1 MSDKQ
6 IQKAGDNSA
15 QVQMVNPTFVC
26 GIDEKRVRE
35 VCSEMALETVK
46 VCTTEATAV
55 ALDRIEQ
62 FTTMLL
68 PRVEQIER
76 KFNSF
81 SDPSFQTLLRKAQLV
96 AACSERPVDYE
107 MLSEL
112 LVHRINNKNN
122 TKKKASISKAV
133 EIINDID
140 IDSLCALTIL
150 HCVCNFIP
158 VTGNISDGIST
169 LADLYDK
176 LDYNKL
182 PSDRL
187 WIDNLSILGCMT
199 TASFFTP
206 NSFEDRFCKV
216 LDGYMCVGIKRGSE
230 NYDKA
235 VQLLKDNNFGVGIF
249 VEHELLD
256 GYVRLQISQKDR
268 IENLSYTTISI
279 IDGIQHTR
287 KNSLTESQ
295 KKCLRD
301 IFEMYSKDGNLKNK
315 VRQKF
320 IDLLMSHVSIKV
332 ISKWWNDFNTAF
344 SLTSVGKVIAHANA
358 QRIDNTLPNLDE

>member
-6 IQKAGDNSA
+6 LQKAGDNST
-15 QVQMVNPTFVC
+15 QVQMVNPTFIC
-26 GIDEKRVRE
+26 GVDEKRVRE
-35 VCSEMALETVK
+35 VCSEMAVETVK

-55 ALDRIEQ
+55 VLDRIEQ

-68 PRVEQIER
+68 PRVEQIE
-76 KFNSF
+76 KDFNSF
-81 SDPSFQTLLRKAQLV
+81 SDPAFQTLLRKAQLA
-96 AACSERPVDYE
+96 AACSDRSVDYE

-122 TKKKASISKAV
+122 TKKKASIAKAI
-133 EIINDID
+133 EIIDDID

-158 VTGNISDGIST
+158 ITGSISDGISA
-169 LADLYDK
+169 LANLYDK

-187 WIDNLSILGCMT
+187 WIDTLSILGCMT

-216 LDGYMCVGIKRGSE
+216 LDGYMCVGIKKDGE

-235 VQLLKDNNFGVGIF
+235 VQLLKANNLDVGIF
-249 VEHELLD
+249 VDHELLD
-256 GYVRLQISQKDR
+256 GYVRLQISQKSR
-268 IENLSYTTISI
+268 IEGLSYITISI
-279 IDGIQHTR
+279 IDGIQHT
-287 KNSLTESQ
+287 KQNNLTDSQ
-295 KKCLRD
+295 KKCLSD
-301 IFEMYSKDGNLKNK
+301 IFEMYSKDANLQNEVK
-315 VRQKF
+315 QKF
-320 IDLLMSHVSIKV
+320 IDLLMSHVSIKA
-332 ISKWWNDFNTAF
+332 ISKWWNNFNTSF

-358 QRIDNTLPNLDE
+358 QRIDNTLPNLD